1 MSFLKQI
8 AQIYAEKLT
17 PTSQHLFVFPNRRA
31 GLFFKKELLEIT
43 KNTIFAPQITDINSL
58 AASISPLHKANDVEL
73 LFLLYDSYVQIRS
86 QHTTEIESIDSFINF
101 GTNLLADFNEI
112 DKYLVDPKLLFSNIA
127 DIKNLN
133 DQSQFLSE
141 AQLSVLNSFWG
152 NVQNE
157 RTDSLKFQSQF
168 VTLWS
173 NLYDIYSHFT
183 QRLIQMGIGYDGLIY
198 RTAIDNLPTRNH
210 PIVFIG
216 FNSLTTSEH
225 RIFTHFKQLGIADFY
240 FDYPMSYSYPSPFA
254 NTVAKFYKQNLSEF
268 PSKYPYQQ
276 PTETHIPLIDLHSTP
291 STTNQINVACSI
303 IEKNNLQ
310 DHNTAILLTD
320 ESLMPSLLQQLPNNI
335 DKINITMG
343 YPLALTPIATLINH
357 ILSLQ
362 TEVTASPQGT
372 PLFYYKPLLSILSH
386 SNIQHLFPSGSIRI
400 SQAITEGNF
409 IRITANELT
418 DKIKQL
424 NLAEDETRFFVTLF
438 TPQTSSSD
446 LLQYLTNIVSQLAKF
461 QFQLPT
467 ENEFLYHYNKVLRQI
482 ASIFDKNNISISLP
496 LLRLTINRLSTS
508 LKVQFEGEP
517 VMGMQIMGLL
527 ESRLLDFDNI
537 ILVGFNDAKI
547 PGSKSINTIIPYNVR
562 LAYNLPTTELSDAI
576 QAYNFYRT
584 LYHTQHIHLI
594 YDSRSDNAQNEISRY
609 FYQMKYLLNAPLYHH
624 NYTLPIDNNSVSQQP
639 ISIQKNK
646 DIIDKLNSF
655 KNTDS
660 LSASKLKYYI
670 TCPLKFYF
678 STIANIDTPDRIN
691 ELEESSLLGRI
702 YHHAMELY
710 YNNTPTPPKELSKEE
725 IHKLVSDAFDIESNK
740 SKKRIKIEGFN
751 ALIFNVVRKFITNTI
766 DFDIR
771 RYNTKNFNNV
781 DSEVKILTKIGD
793 VNFIAFIDRTDNTSG
808 TTNIIDYKTTSSKEP
823 STTNIINLFTSH
835 DKFYHEVFQVLF
847 YCYLYKLQFGT
858 TPMFPTLYKIL
869 SLKSSTD
876 QLTSIKLT
884 IPNQLLDDTKL
895 PPLDIDL
902 ATFDPKSKD
911 VSTITVTDYAQIS
924 TPFEWL
930 VSKLLHDIY
939 NPDIPFTQRP
949 HCTIEKGCKYCSYT
963 AICKKPRPK
972 DNN

>member
-1 MSFLKQI
+1 
-8 AQIYAEKLT
+8 
-17 PTSQHLFVFPNRRA
+17 
-31 GLFFKKELLEIT
+31 
-43 KNTIFAPQITDINSL
+43 
-58 AASISPLHKANDVEL
+58 
-73 LFLLYDSYVQIRS
+73 
-86 QHTTEIESIDSFINF
+86 
-101 GTNLLADFNEI
+101 
-112 DKYLVDPKLLFSNIA
+112 
-127 DIKNLN
+127 
-133 DQSQFLSE
+133 
-141 AQLSVLNSFWG
+141 
-152 NVQNE
+152 
-157 RTDSLKFQSQF
+157 
-168 VTLWS
+168 
-173 NLYDIYSHFT
+173 
-183 QRLIQMGIGYDGLIY
+183 
-198 RTAIDNLPTRNH
+198 
-210 PIVFIG
+210 
-216 FNSLTTSEH
+216 
-225 RIFTHFKQLGIADFY
+225 
-240 FDYPMSYSYPSPFA
+240 
-254 NTVAKFYKQNLSEF
+254 
-268 PSKYPYQQ
+268 
-276 PTETHIPLIDLHSTP
+276 
-291 STTNQINVACSI
+291 
-303 IEKNNLQ
+303 
-310 DHNTAILLTD
+310 
-320 ESLMPSLLQQLPNNI
+320 MPSLLQQLPSNI

-496 LLRLTINRLSTS
+496 LLRLTINRLSTF

-655 KNTDS
+655 KNTNS
-660 LSASKLKYYI
+660 LSASQLKNYI

-781 DSEVKILTKIGD
+781 HSEVKILTKIGD
-793 VNFIAFIDRTDNTSG
+793 VNFLAFIDRTDNTSG

-823 STTNIINLFTSH
+823 STTNIIDLFTSH